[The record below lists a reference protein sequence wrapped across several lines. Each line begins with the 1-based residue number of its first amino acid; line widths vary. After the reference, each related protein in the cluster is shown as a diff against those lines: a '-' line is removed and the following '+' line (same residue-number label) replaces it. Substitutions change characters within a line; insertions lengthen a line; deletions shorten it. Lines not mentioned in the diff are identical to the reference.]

1 MKTGTSSALE
11 RSQDIVGKGPAVY
24 HGEVV
29 YIHAFDVAYEMIRE
43 PGRKLL
49 GQPVV
54 QFVAEISKHHPE
66 QLMFYLPKMI
76 HLPEVE
82 RTGPDGPVR
91 IQRTVK
97 LLPVGAISITVRVPF
112 RAASLSELT
121 AFHNLRFS
129 RGSLYEEVKEL
140 ADQVRRELAS
150 CYKQPVETI
159 RDEEDYTVF
168 CIASE
173 LTNARGEPVAAP
185 AWLTEN
191 RRAVKALLSEEP
203 RPARISKQ
211 EIDEVCGRTLS
222 YYDRDVVVLDWDA
235 ALIVDEAKGFDE
247 VLHIMEL
254 ATVQLVELEAYDRN
268 LDEVLNES
276 YRDIAESRLGRRRLI
291 RELSEIRID
300 MTRLSDE
307 VQNITKFFGDWHLA
321 RLYQRISERFH
332 LGDWNR
338 AIFHKL
344 KTVSGLY
351 EMLKNDR
358 ENRWMLILEAMIVI
372 LFIMDLIMWF
382 VLG

>member
-1 MKTGTSSALE
+1 MGSALE
-11 RSQDIVGKGPAVY
+11 QSQDIVGKGPAVY

-43 PGRKLL
+43 PGRELL

-76 HLPEVE
+76 HMPEVE
-82 RTGPDGPVR
+82 RIGPDGSVR

-97 LLPVGAISITVRVPF
+97 ILPIGALSITVRVPF
-112 RAASLSELT
+112 KAASLEELI

-129 RGSLYEEVKEL
+129 RGSLYDEVREL
-140 ADQVRRELAS
+140 AAQVRRELAP

-173 LTNARGEPVAAP
+173 LTNATGEPIAAP
-185 AWLTEN
+185 EWLKEN
-191 RRAVKALLSEEP
+191 RRAVKALLSEEK
-203 RPARISKQ
+203 RPERISKQ
-211 EIDEVCGRTLS
+211 AIDEVCDKAVS

-235 ALIVDEAKGFDE
+235 ALIADEPKSFDE

-268 LDEVLNES
+268 LDEALNDS
-276 YRDIAESRLGRRRLI
+276 YRDIAESRLGKRRLI
-291 RELSEIRID
+291 SELSEIRID
-300 MTRLSDE
+300 MARLSDE
-307 VQNITKFFGDWHLA
+307 VQNISKFFGDWHLA

-332 LGDWNR
+332 LSDWNR
-338 AIFHKL
+338 AIFQKL
-344 KTVSGLY
+344 KTVSELY
-351 EMLKNDR
+351 EMLKHDR
-358 ENRWMLILEAMIVI
+358 ENRWMLILEAMIVG
-372 LFIMDLIMWF
+372 LFIMDL
-382 VLG
+382 VLIFMMG